1 MANTTKGAP
10 TGGANGSQVKGG
22 TKNFGATFAPG
33 FTVNVNANKTTTN
46 GAPAQQGGGQGNGG
60 RQLLPAPEFYSPAQT
75 RNYCNSVRAA
85 AVALAIEVSMGA
97 QILKATLSQV
107 PDPEGRAFGSQR
119 RAQKVARKLDKAADG
134 LAAAAKNAAAAY
146 SAYTQEFRQEIESV
160 RHRARRPQQPR
171 VNWADQ

>member
-1 MANTTKGAP
+1 MTNTTKGAP
-10 TGGANGSQVKGG
+10 ASGANGSQAKGA
-22 TKNFGATFAPG
+22 KNFGATFAPG

-46 GAPAQQGGGQGNGG
+46 GAPAQQGGGQGNS
-60 RQLLPAPEFYSPAQT
+60 RNLLPAPEFYSPAQT
-75 RNYCNSVRAA
+75 RNYCNAVRAA

-119 RAQKVARKLDKAADG
+119 RAQRVARKLDKAADG

-146 SAYTQEFRQEIESV
+146 SSYTQEFKQEIESV

>member
-10 TGGANGSQVKGG
+10 TSGANGSQAKGG
-22 TKNFGATFAPG
+22 TKNFGTFAPG
-33 FTVNVNANKTTTN
+33 FTVNVNASKTTTN
-46 GAPAQQGGGQGNGG
+46 GAPQQGGGQGNS
-60 RQLLPAPEFYSPAQT
+60 RNLLPPPEFYSPAQT

-119 RAQKVARKLDKAADG
+119 RAQRVARKLDKAADG

-146 SAYTQEFRQEIESV
+146 AAYTQEFKQEIESV
-160 RHRARRPQQPR
+160 RQRARRPQQPR

>member
-10 TGGANGSQVKGG
+10 SGANGSQA
-22 TKNFGATFAPG
+22 KNGAKFGATFAPG
-33 FTVNVNANKTTTN
+33 FTVNVNASKTTN
-46 GAPAQQGGGQGNGG
+46 GAPAQQGGGQGGN
-60 RQLLPAPEFYSPAQT
+60 RNLLPPPEFYSPAQT

-97 QILKATLSQV
+97 EILKATLSQV

-119 RAQKVARKLDKAADG
+119 RAAKVARKLNKAADG

-146 SAYTQEFRQEIESV
+146 SAYTQEFKQEIESV
-160 RHRARRPQQPR
+160 RHRARRPAQQR